1 MSVETVLGALADPT
15 RRQVLEALAARPAA
29 SASAL
34 ARDLPISRQMVLKHL
49 AVLQESGLVD
59 SSRAGREVLFEVRS
73 APLAETAEWL
83 SSLAALWDSR
93 LTALKRRAE
102 QPE

>member
-1 MSVETVLGALADPT
+1 
-15 RRQVLEALAARPAA
+15 
-29 SASAL
+29 
-34 ARDLPISRQMVLKHL
+34 
-49 AVLQESGLVD
+49 
-59 SSRAGREVLFEVRS
+59 VLFEVRS